1 MGVGIAAMHYI
12 GMDAMRLA
20 AKCHF
25 DIALVALSVVLG
37 IVISFLAL
45 RLAFHARVERRGS
58 GWRKI
63 ASPLVM
69 GAAIPMMHYTW
80 MAAASFVPSG
90 EAPDLSHAVNVS
102 ILGMAGIVIVT
113 LLVLGLAV
121 LASLFDRRY
130 SAQKDFSK
138 SIVEGLPGIFY
149 LINERGQLVS
159 WNQSFRDLSG
169 YSAEELSRMSVL
181 DLFKEPDKS
190 LVAER
195 MQQAFSTGEAV
206 VEASF
211 VAKDQTETPY
221 LFSGKRLVFERKPCL
236 VGLGIDVT
244 ERKRADALLKDS
256 ESKHRVLFEDAAD
269 ATLLMGEHGFSD
281 CNLAALKMFGYATVA
296 EFAALQPADLS
307 PPNQSDGTP
316 SRVASE
322 RNIATAF
329 LNGKNCVEWLH
340 RRKNGEVFPAEV
352 CLTALKLHGQPA
364 LLGTVRDTTERKRAE
379 EAQRKSAE
387 EFRAAFED
395 APFGMCLSSLDNQ
408 LLRVNQALCQLLG
421 YSKKELL
428 AEGHSDDLEP
438 LRRAADEVRSGRA
451 ASAEFEKRYIH
462 KQGNVIWVHM
472 RVSVVRDRRGEP
484 AQFITHVQ
492 DITDRR
498 HMEDELRK
506 LVSVVES
513 SSDFIGTATME
524 GKVTFVNP
532 AGRRMVGLDE
542 TGPLPGTI
550 LDFVSVGEQERFRN
564 DAVRTILEKGRWD
577 GETEFRHWKT
587 ATPIPMWQSIFQIT
601 EESTGRPIAMATIC
615 RDITE
620 RRRVEAQLVQAKQGA
635 EAANRSKS
643 EFLANMSHEIRTPMN
658 GIIGMTDLVLDTELN
673 SEQAEYLNMVKES
686 AEALLTL
693 LNDILDFSKIEAGK
707 LEMDYLS
714 FDLRKSLGEVVKTL
728 AIRAQQKGLEVIF
741 DVASEVPTNVVGD
754 PARIRQVLV
763 NLVGNSIKF
772 TERGEIEIKVQTEAQ
787 SAEGAVLRVSVR
799 DTGIGIPVEKQK
811 KIFEAFSQADSST
824 TRKYGG
830 TGLGLTIVGQLVGL
844 MGGKLWVESEAGKGS
859 TFYFTV
865 QVGSGVAALP
875 TESPDVSQLAG
886 VPVLVVDDNTTN
898 RRILED
904 SVIRWKMIPTVVAG
918 AAAAIQ
924 TLQHALASGAQLPL
938 VLTDAHMPDMDGFG
952 LIEKIRQDP
961 LLANV
966 RIVILTSGG
975 ERGDAARCQEL
986 GVAAYL
992 SKPFDRLELRD
1003 VLLHVLA
1010 GDLAKPGKRALVTR
1024 HTLQEQRRSLS
1035 FLVAEDNAVNRTLIA
1050 RLLESR
1056 GHSVVLAQN
1065 GREALEALGKQ
1076 PFDIVL
1082 MDVQMP
1088 EMDGF
1093 EATKLIRE
1101 KEEASGTHLPIIALT
1116 AHAMQGD
1123 EERCLVCGM
1132 DGYVTKS
1139 INLEELF
1146 SVIEKVVPSM
1156 NRRSDAKVPVV
1167 TS

>member
-1 MGVGIAAMHYI
+1 MQAGCAAVLAVFLAVGVVSYHSLSASVESDRWVQHTHEVLEHLESLLSELTDVQAAYRGYAFSGEETFLRDSRVNI
-12 GMDAMRLA
+12 SLVEQDEKTLRLLTA
-20 AKCHF
+20 DNSHQQQRL
-25 DIALVALSVVLG
+25 ITLTGLTEQTIRHGESVVALRRASGSERAADVIRQGQAKRILEESRATVLDMESEEHRLLSERNANAERRFRQTKAAIILGSSLGLLIVVVAG
-37 IVISFLAL
+37 WIVISDYA
-45 RLAFHARVERRGS
+45 ARRR
-58 GWRKI
+58 
-63 ASPLVM
+63 A
-69 GAAIPMMHYTW
+69 
-80 MAAASFVPSG
+80 
-90 EAPDLSHAVNVS
+90 EA
-102 ILGMAGIVIVT
+102 
-113 LLVLGLAV
+113 AV
-121 LASLFDRRY
+121 LESEERFRILVGGVQDYA
-130 SAQKDFSK
+130 
-138 SIVEGLPGIFY
+138 IFT
-149 LINERGQLVS
+149 LDPHGKVVT
-159 WNQSFRDLSG
+159 WNAGAELMKG
-169 YSAEELSRMSVL
+169 YSADEIIGQSFSRFYPQEDIDRGKPEE
-181 DLFKEPDKS
+181 DL
-190 LVAER
+190 
-195 MQQAFSTGEAV
+195 QIAV
-206 VEASF
+206 SDDRFE
-211 VAKDQTETPY
+211 TECW
-221 LFSGKRLVFERKPCL
+221 RERKDGSRFYANL
-236 VGLGIDVT
+236 VITAVRSRSGS
-244 ERKRADALLKDS
+244 LL
-256 ESKHRVLFEDAAD
+256 
-269 ATLLMGEHGFSD
+269 GFS
-281 CNLAALKMFGYATVA
+281 
-296 EFAALQPADLS
+296 EI
-307 PPNQSDGTP
+307 
-316 SRVASE
+316 SRD
-322 RNIATAF
+322 I
-329 LNGKNCVEWLH
+329 
-340 RRKNGEVFPAEV
+340 
-352 CLTALKLHGQPA
+352 
-364 LLGTVRDTTERKRAE
+364 TERKRAE
-379 EAQRKSAE
+379 EAQHKSAE

-421 YSKKELL
+421 YSKEELL
-428 AEGHSDDLEP
+428 AEGSHGLTHSDDLER
-438 LRRAADEVRSGRA
+438 LRRAADEMSSGRA

-472 RVSVVRDRRGEP
+472 KISVVQDRRGEP
-484 AQFITHVQ
+484 AHFITHVQ

-506 LVSVVES
+506 LVSVVGS

-532 AGRRMVGLDE
+532 AGRRMVGLDG
-542 TGPLPGTI
+542 TAPLPGTI
-550 LDFVSVGEQERFRN
+550 LDFVTDGEQERFRN

-587 ATPIPMWQSIFQIT
+587 GTPIPMWQSIFQIT

-620 RRRVEAQLVQAKQGA
+620 RKRAEADLKKAKENA

-658 GIIGMTDLVLDTELN
+658 GIIGMTDLVLDTELS
-673 SEQAEYLNMVKES
+673 SEQAEYLDMVKGS

-787 SAEGAVLRVSVR
+787 SAEGAVLRISVR
-799 DTGIGIPVEKQK
+799 DTGIGIPVEKQQ

-875 TESPDVSQLAG
+875 IESPDVSRLAG
-886 VPVLVVDDNTTN
+886 VPVLLVDDNVTN

-924 TLQHALASGAQLPL
+924 ALQHALASGAQLPL
-938 VLTDAHMPDMDGFG
+938 VLTDAHMPDIDGFG
-952 LIEKIRQDP
+952 LIEKIRLDP
-961 LLANV
+961 RLANV
-966 RIVILTSGG
+966 RIVILTSDG

-1010 GDLAKPGKRALVTR
+1010 GDLAKSGKRALVTR
-1024 HTLQEQRRSLS
+1024 YTLQEKRQSLS

-1065 GREALEALGKQ
+1065 GREALEALDKQ

-1101 KEEASGTHLPIIALT
+1101 KEEASGTYLPIIALT

-1132 DGYVTKS
+1132 DGYVTKP
-1139 INLEELF
+1139 ITLEELF
-1146 SVIEKVVPSM
+1146 SVIEKVVPGM
-1156 NRRSDAKVPVV
+1156 NRRSDAKVPAV

>member
-1 MGVGIAAMHYI
+1 MKRSSPLLWKMQAGCAAVLAVFLAVGVVSYHSLSASVESDRWVQHTHEVLEHLESLLSELTDVQAAYRGYAFSGEETFLRDSRVNI
-12 GMDAMRLA
+12 SLVEQDEKTLRLLTA
-20 AKCHF
+20 DNSHQQQRL
-25 DIALVALSVVLG
+25 ITLTGLTEQTIRHGESVVALRRASGSERAADVIRQGQAKRILEESRATVLDMESEEHRLLSERNANAERRFRQTKAAIILGSSLGLLIVVVAG
-37 IVISFLAL
+37 WIVISDYA
-45 RLAFHARVERRGS
+45 ARRR
-58 GWRKI
+58 
-63 ASPLVM
+63 A
-69 GAAIPMMHYTW
+69 
-80 MAAASFVPSG
+80 
-90 EAPDLSHAVNVS
+90 EA
-102 ILGMAGIVIVT
+102 
-113 LLVLGLAV
+113 AV
-121 LASLFDRRY
+121 LESEERFRILVGGVQDYA
-130 SAQKDFSK
+130 
-138 SIVEGLPGIFY
+138 IFT
-149 LINERGQLVS
+149 LDPHGKVVT
-159 WNQSFRDLSG
+159 WNAGAELMKG
-169 YSAEELSRMSVL
+169 YSADEIIGQSFSRFYPQEDIDRGKPEE
-181 DLFKEPDKS
+181 DL
-190 LVAER
+190 
-195 MQQAFSTGEAV
+195 QIAV
-206 VEASF
+206 SDDRFE
-211 VAKDQTETPY
+211 TECW
-221 LFSGKRLVFERKPCL
+221 RERKDGSRFYANL
-236 VGLGIDVT
+236 VITAVRSRSGS
-244 ERKRADALLKDS
+244 LL
-256 ESKHRVLFEDAAD
+256 
-269 ATLLMGEHGFSD
+269 GFS
-281 CNLAALKMFGYATVA
+281 
-296 EFAALQPADLS
+296 EI
-307 PPNQSDGTP
+307 
-316 SRVASE
+316 SRD
-322 RNIATAF
+322 I
-329 LNGKNCVEWLH
+329 
-340 RRKNGEVFPAEV
+340 
-352 CLTALKLHGQPA
+352 
-364 LLGTVRDTTERKRAE
+364 TERKRAE
-379 EAQRKSAE
+379 EAQHKSAE

-421 YSKKELL
+421 YSKEELL
-428 AEGHSDDLEP
+428 AEGSHGLTHSDDLER
-438 LRRAADEVRSGRA
+438 LRRAADEMSSGRA

-472 RVSVVRDRRGEP
+472 KISVVQDRRGEP
-484 AQFITHVQ
+484 AHFITHVQ

-506 LVSVVES
+506 LVSVVGS

-532 AGRRMVGLDE
+532 AGRRMVGLDG
-542 TGPLPGTI
+542 TAPLPGTI
-550 LDFVSVGEQERFRN
+550 LDFVTDGEQERFRN

-587 ATPIPMWQSIFQIT
+587 GTPIPMWQSIFQIT

-620 RRRVEAQLVQAKQGA
+620 RKRAEADLKKAKENA

-658 GIIGMTDLVLDTELN
+658 GIIGMTDLVLDTELS
-673 SEQAEYLNMVKES
+673 SEQAEYLDMVKGS

-787 SAEGAVLRVSVR
+787 SAEGAVLRISVR
-799 DTGIGIPVEKQK
+799 DTGIGIPVEKQQ

-875 TESPDVSQLAG
+875 IESPDVSRLAG
-886 VPVLVVDDNTTN
+886 VPVLLVDDNVTN

-924 TLQHALASGAQLPL
+924 ALQHALASGAQLPL
-938 VLTDAHMPDMDGFG
+938 VLTDAHMPDIDGFG
-952 LIEKIRQDP
+952 LIEKIRLDP
-961 LLANV
+961 RLANV
-966 RIVILTSGG
+966 RIVILTSDG

-1010 GDLAKPGKRALVTR
+1010 GDLAKSGKRALVTR
-1024 HTLQEQRRSLS
+1024 YTLQEKRQSLS

-1065 GREALEALGKQ
+1065 GREALEALDKQ

-1101 KEEASGTHLPIIALT
+1101 KEEASGTYLPIIALT

-1132 DGYVTKS
+1132 DGYVTKP

-1146 SVIEKVVPSM
+1146 SVIEKVVPGM
-1156 NRRSDAKVPVV
+1156 NRRSDAKVPAV

>member
-1 MGVGIAAMHYI
+1 MSSFARCPVECFDFFRWCQMKRSSPLLWKMQAGCAAVLAVFLAVGVVSYHSLSASVESDRWVQHTHEVLEHLESLLSELTDVQAAYRGYAFSGEETFLRDSRVNI
-12 GMDAMRLA
+12 SLVEQDEKTLRLLTA
-20 AKCHF
+20 DNSHQQQRL
-25 DIALVALSVVLG
+25 ITLTGLTEQTIRHGESVVALRRASGSERAADVIRQGQAKRILEESRATVLDMESEEHRLLSERNANAERRFRQTKAAIILGSSLGLLIVVVAG
-37 IVISFLAL
+37 WIVISDYA
-45 RLAFHARVERRGS
+45 ARRR
-58 GWRKI
+58 
-63 ASPLVM
+63 A
-69 GAAIPMMHYTW
+69 
-80 MAAASFVPSG
+80 
-90 EAPDLSHAVNVS
+90 EA
-102 ILGMAGIVIVT
+102 
-113 LLVLGLAV
+113 AV
-121 LASLFDRRY
+121 LESEERFRILVGGVQDYA
-130 SAQKDFSK
+130 
-138 SIVEGLPGIFY
+138 IFT
-149 LINERGQLVS
+149 LDPHGKVVT
-159 WNQSFRDLSG
+159 WNAGAELMKG
-169 YSAEELSRMSVL
+169 YSADEIIGQSFSRFYPQEDIDRGKPEE
-181 DLFKEPDKS
+181 DL
-190 LVAER
+190 
-195 MQQAFSTGEAV
+195 QIAV
-206 VEASF
+206 SDDRFE
-211 VAKDQTETPY
+211 TECW
-221 LFSGKRLVFERKPCL
+221 RERKDGSRFYANL
-236 VGLGIDVT
+236 VITAVRSRSGS
-244 ERKRADALLKDS
+244 LL
-256 ESKHRVLFEDAAD
+256 
-269 ATLLMGEHGFSD
+269 GFS
-281 CNLAALKMFGYATVA
+281 
-296 EFAALQPADLS
+296 EI
-307 PPNQSDGTP
+307 
-316 SRVASE
+316 SRD
-322 RNIATAF
+322 I
-329 LNGKNCVEWLH
+329 
-340 RRKNGEVFPAEV
+340 
-352 CLTALKLHGQPA
+352 
-364 LLGTVRDTTERKRAE
+364 TERKRAE
-379 EAQRKSAE
+379 EAQHKSAE

-421 YSKKELL
+421 YSKEELL
-428 AEGHSDDLEP
+428 AEGSHGLTHSDDLER
-438 LRRAADEVRSGRA
+438 LRRAADEMSSGRA

-472 RVSVVRDRRGEP
+472 KISVVQDRRGEP
-484 AQFITHVQ
+484 AHFITHVQ

-506 LVSVVES
+506 LVSVVGS

-532 AGRRMVGLDE
+532 AGRRMVGLDG
-542 TGPLPGTI
+542 TAPLPGTI
-550 LDFVSVGEQERFRN
+550 LDFVTDGEQERFRN

-587 ATPIPMWQSIFQIT
+587 GTPIPMWQSIFQIT

-620 RRRVEAQLVQAKQGA
+620 RKRAEADLKKAKENA

-658 GIIGMTDLVLDTELN
+658 GIIGMTDLVLDTELS
-673 SEQAEYLNMVKES
+673 SEQAEYLDMVKGS

-787 SAEGAVLRVSVR
+787 SAEGAVLRISVR
-799 DTGIGIPVEKQK
+799 DTGIGIPVEKQQ

-875 TESPDVSQLAG
+875 IESPDVSRLAG
-886 VPVLVVDDNTTN
+886 VPVLLVDDNVTN

-924 TLQHALASGAQLPL
+924 ALQHALASGAQLPL
-938 VLTDAHMPDMDGFG
+938 VLTDAHMPDIDGFG
-952 LIEKIRQDP
+952 LIEKIRLDP
-961 LLANV
+961 RLANV

-1010 GDLAKPGKRALVTR
+1010 GDLAKSGKRALVTR
-1024 HTLQEQRRSLS
+1024 YTLQEKRQSLS

-1065 GREALEALGKQ
+1065 GREALEALDKQ

-1101 KEEASGTHLPIIALT
+1101 KEEASGTYLPIIALT

-1132 DGYVTKS
+1132 DGYVTKP
-1139 INLEELF
+1139 ITLEELF
-1146 SVIEKVVPSM
+1146 SVIEKVVPGM
-1156 NRRSDAKVPVV
+1156 NRRSDAKVPAV

>member
-1 MGVGIAAMHYI
+1 MK
-12 GMDAMRLA
+12 R
-20 AKCHF
+20 
-25 DIALVALSVVLG
+25 S
-37 IVISFLAL
+37 
-45 RLAFHARVERRGS
+45 
-58 GWRKI
+58 
-63 ASPLVM
+63 SPLLWKM
-69 GAAIPMMHYTW
+69 Q
-80 MAAASFVPSG
+80 
-90 EAPDLSHAVNVS
+90 
-102 ILGMAGIVIVT
+102 AGSA
-113 LLVLGLAV
+113 AV
-121 LASLFDRRY
+121 LAVFLAVGVVSYHSLSASVESDRWVQHTHEVLENLESLLSEITDVETAYRGY
-130 SAQKDFSK
+130 AFSGEETFLRDSRVNISLVEQDEK
-138 SIVEGLPGIFY
+138 TLRLLTADNSHQQQRLITLTGLTEQTIRHGESVVALRRASGSERAAAVIRQGQAERILEESRATVRDMESEERRLLSERNANAERRFRQTKAAIILGSCLGLLIVVVANWIVIRDYAARRRAEAAVLESEERFRILVGGVQDYAIFT
-149 LINERGQLVS
+149 LDPHGKVVT
-159 WNQSFRDLSG
+159 WNAGAELMKG
-169 YSAEELSRMSVL
+169 YSADEIIGQSFSRFYPQEDIDRGKPEE
-181 DLFKEPDKS
+181 DL
-190 LVAER
+190 
-195 MQQAFSTGEAV
+195 QIAV
-206 VEASF
+206 SDDRFE
-211 VAKDQTETPY
+211 TECW
-221 LFSGKRLVFERKPCL
+221 RERKDGSRFYANL
-236 VGLGIDVT
+236 VITAVRSRSGS
-244 ERKRADALLKDS
+244 LL
-256 ESKHRVLFEDAAD
+256 
-269 ATLLMGEHGFSD
+269 GFS
-281 CNLAALKMFGYATVA
+281 
-296 EFAALQPADLS
+296 EI
-307 PPNQSDGTP
+307 
-316 SRVASE
+316 SRD
-322 RNIATAF
+322 I
-329 LNGKNCVEWLH
+329 
-340 RRKNGEVFPAEV
+340 
-352 CLTALKLHGQPA
+352 
-364 LLGTVRDTTERKRAE
+364 TERKRAE
-379 EAQRKSAE
+379 EAQHKSAE

-421 YSKKELL
+421 YSKEELL
-428 AEGHSDDLEP
+428 AEGWRGLAHSDDLGR
-438 LRRAADEVRSGRA
+438 LRRAADEMRIGRA

-532 AGRRMVGLDE
+532 AGRRMVGLDG
-542 TGPLPGTI
+542 TGLLPGTI
-550 LDFVSVGEQERFRN
+550 LDFVSDGEQERFRN
-564 DAVRTILEKGRWD
+564 DVVPTILEKGRWD

-587 ATPIPMWQSIFQIT
+587 GTPIPMWQSIFQIT

-620 RRRVEAQLVQAKQGA
+620 RRRVEAQLVQSKQRA
-635 EAANRSKS
+635 EDANRSKS

-673 SEQAEYLNMVKES
+673 SEQVEYLNMVKGS

-728 AIRAQQKGLEVIF
+728 AIRAQQKGLEFIF
-741 DVASEVPTNVVGD
+741 DVASDVPTNVVGD

-772 TERGEIEIKVQTEAQ
+772 TERGEIEIKVRTEAQ

-799 DTGIGIPVEKQK
+799 DTGIGIPMEKQQ

-865 QVGSGVAALP
+865 QVGSGAAALP

-886 VPVLVVDDNTTN
+886 VPVLVVDDNATN

-904 SVIRWKMIPTVVAG
+904 SVIRWKMMPTVVAG

-924 TLQHALASGAQLPL
+924 ALRHALASGAQLPL
-938 VLTDAHMPDMDGFG
+938 VLTDAHMPDIDGFG
-952 LIEKIRQDP
+952 LIEKIRLDP
-961 LLANV
+961 RLANV

-1010 GDLAKPGKRALVTR
+1010 GDLAKPGKRSLVTR
-1024 HTLQEQRRSLS
+1024 HTLQEQRQSLS
-1035 FLVAEDNAVNRTLIA
+1035 FLVAVDNAVNRTLIA

-1056 GHSVVLAQN
+1056 GHSVVFAKN
-1065 GREALEALGKQ
+1065 GREALEALDKQ

-1101 KEEASGTHLPIIALT
+1101 REEASGTYLPIIALT
-1116 AHAMQGD
+1116 APPMQGD

-1132 DGYVTKS
+1132 DGYVTKP

-1146 SVIEKVVPSM
+1146 SVIEKVRPSM
-1156 NRRSDAKVPVV
+1156 NRSSEAKVPAV

>member
-1 MGVGIAAMHYI
+1 MSSFARCPVECFDFFRWCQMKRSSPLLWKMQAGCAAVLAVFLAVGVVSYHSLSASVESDRWVQHTHEVLEHLESLLSELTDVQAAYRGYAFSGEETFLRDSRVNI
-12 GMDAMRLA
+12 SLVEQDEKTLRLLTA
-20 AKCHF
+20 DNSHQQQRL
-25 DIALVALSVVLG
+25 ITLTGLTEQTIRHGESVVALRRASGSERAADVIRQGQAKRILEESRATVLDMESEEHRLLSERNANAERRFRQTKAAIILGSSLGLLIVVVAG
-37 IVISFLAL
+37 WIVISDYA
-45 RLAFHARVERRGS
+45 ARRR
-58 GWRKI
+58 
-63 ASPLVM
+63 A
-69 GAAIPMMHYTW
+69 
-80 MAAASFVPSG
+80 
-90 EAPDLSHAVNVS
+90 EA
-102 ILGMAGIVIVT
+102 
-113 LLVLGLAV
+113 AV
-121 LASLFDRRY
+121 LESEERFRILVGGVQDYA
-130 SAQKDFSK
+130 
-138 SIVEGLPGIFY
+138 IFT
-149 LINERGQLVS
+149 LDPHGKVVT
-159 WNQSFRDLSG
+159 WNAGAELMKG
-169 YSAEELSRMSVL
+169 YSADEIIGQSFSRFYPQEDIDRGKPEE
-181 DLFKEPDKS
+181 DL
-190 LVAER
+190 
-195 MQQAFSTGEAV
+195 QIAV
-206 VEASF
+206 SDDRFE
-211 VAKDQTETPY
+211 TECW
-221 LFSGKRLVFERKPCL
+221 RERKDGSRFYANL
-236 VGLGIDVT
+236 VITAVRSRSGS
-244 ERKRADALLKDS
+244 LL
-256 ESKHRVLFEDAAD
+256 
-269 ATLLMGEHGFSD
+269 GFS
-281 CNLAALKMFGYATVA
+281 
-296 EFAALQPADLS
+296 EI
-307 PPNQSDGTP
+307 
-316 SRVASE
+316 SRD
-322 RNIATAF
+322 I
-329 LNGKNCVEWLH
+329 
-340 RRKNGEVFPAEV
+340 
-352 CLTALKLHGQPA
+352 
-364 LLGTVRDTTERKRAE
+364 TERKRAE
-379 EAQRKSAE
+379 EAQHKSAE

-421 YSKKELL
+421 YSKEELL
-428 AEGHSDDLEP
+428 AEGSHGLTHSDDLER
-438 LRRAADEVRSGRA
+438 LRRAADEMSSGRA

-472 RVSVVRDRRGEP
+472 KISVVQDRRGEP
-484 AQFITHVQ
+484 AHFITHVQ

-506 LVSVVES
+506 LVSVVGS

-532 AGRRMVGLDE
+532 AGRRMVGLDG
-542 TGPLPGTI
+542 TAPLPGTI
-550 LDFVSVGEQERFRN
+550 LDFVTDGEQERFRN

-587 ATPIPMWQSIFQIT
+587 GTPIPMWQSIFQIT

-620 RRRVEAQLVQAKQGA
+620 RKRAEADLKKAKENA

-658 GIIGMTDLVLDTELN
+658 GIIGMTDLVLDTELS
-673 SEQAEYLNMVKES
+673 SEQAEYLDMVKGS

-787 SAEGAVLRVSVR
+787 SAEGAVLRISVR
-799 DTGIGIPVEKQK
+799 DTGIGIPVEKQQ

-875 TESPDVSQLAG
+875 IESPDVSRLAG
-886 VPVLVVDDNTTN
+886 VPVLLVDDNVTN

-924 TLQHALASGAQLPL
+924 ALQHALASGAQLPL
-938 VLTDAHMPDMDGFG
+938 VLTDAHMPDIDGFG
-952 LIEKIRQDP
+952 LIEKIRLDP
-961 LLANV
+961 RLANV
-966 RIVILTSGG
+966 RIVILTSDG

-1010 GDLAKPGKRALVTR
+1010 GDLAKSGKRALVTR
-1024 HTLQEQRRSLS
+1024 YTLQEKRQSLS

-1065 GREALEALGKQ
+1065 GREALEALDKQ

-1101 KEEASGTHLPIIALT
+1101 KEEASGTYLPIIALT

-1132 DGYVTKS
+1132 DGYVTKP
-1139 INLEELF
+1139 ITLEELF
-1146 SVIEKVVPSM
+1146 SVIEKVVPGM
-1156 NRRSDAKVPVV
+1156 NRRSDAKVPAV

>member
-1 MGVGIAAMHYI
+1 MKRSSPLLWKMQAGCAAVLAVFLAVGVVSYHSLSASVESDRWVQHTHEVLEHLESLLSELTDVQAAYRGYAFSGEETFLRDSRVNI
-12 GMDAMRLA
+12 SLVEQDEKTLRLLTA
-20 AKCHF
+20 DNSHQQQRL
-25 DIALVALSVVLG
+25 ITLTGLTEQTIRHGESVVALRRASGSERAADVIRQGQAKRILEESRATVLDMESEEHRLLSERNANAERRFRQTKAAIILGSSLGLLIVVVAG
-37 IVISFLAL
+37 WIVISDYA
-45 RLAFHARVERRGS
+45 ARRR
-58 GWRKI
+58 
-63 ASPLVM
+63 A
-69 GAAIPMMHYTW
+69 
-80 MAAASFVPSG
+80 
-90 EAPDLSHAVNVS
+90 EA
-102 ILGMAGIVIVT
+102 
-113 LLVLGLAV
+113 AV
-121 LASLFDRRY
+121 LESEERFRILVGGVQDYA
-130 SAQKDFSK
+130 
-138 SIVEGLPGIFY
+138 IFT
-149 LINERGQLVS
+149 LDPHGKVVT
-159 WNQSFRDLSG
+159 WNAGAELMKG
-169 YSAEELSRMSVL
+169 YSADEIIGQSFSRFYPQEDIDRGKPEE
-181 DLFKEPDKS
+181 DL
-190 LVAER
+190 
-195 MQQAFSTGEAV
+195 QIAV
-206 VEASF
+206 SDDRFE
-211 VAKDQTETPY
+211 TECW
-221 LFSGKRLVFERKPCL
+221 RERKDGSRFYANL
-236 VGLGIDVT
+236 VITAVRSRSGS
-244 ERKRADALLKDS
+244 LL
-256 ESKHRVLFEDAAD
+256 
-269 ATLLMGEHGFSD
+269 GFS
-281 CNLAALKMFGYATVA
+281 
-296 EFAALQPADLS
+296 EI
-307 PPNQSDGTP
+307 
-316 SRVASE
+316 SRD
-322 RNIATAF
+322 I
-329 LNGKNCVEWLH
+329 
-340 RRKNGEVFPAEV
+340 
-352 CLTALKLHGQPA
+352 
-364 LLGTVRDTTERKRAE
+364 TERKRAE
-379 EAQRKSAE
+379 EAQHKSAE

-421 YSKKELL
+421 YSKEELL
-428 AEGHSDDLEP
+428 AEGSHGLTHSDDLER
-438 LRRAADEVRSGRA
+438 LRRAADEMSSGRA

-472 RVSVVRDRRGEP
+472 KISVVQDRRGEP
-484 AQFITHVQ
+484 AHFITHVQ

-506 LVSVVES
+506 LVSVVGS

-532 AGRRMVGLDE
+532 AGRRMVGLDG
-542 TGPLPGTI
+542 TAPLPGTI
-550 LDFVSVGEQERFRN
+550 LDFVTDGEQERFRN

-587 ATPIPMWQSIFQIT
+587 GTPIPMWQSIFQIT

-620 RRRVEAQLVQAKQGA
+620 RKRAEADLKKAKENA

-658 GIIGMTDLVLDTELN
+658 GIIGMTDLVLDTELS
-673 SEQAEYLNMVKES
+673 SEQAEYLDMVKGS

-787 SAEGAVLRVSVR
+787 SAEGAVLRISVR
-799 DTGIGIPVEKQK
+799 DTGIGIPVEKQQ

-875 TESPDVSQLAG
+875 IESPDVSRLAG
-886 VPVLVVDDNTTN
+886 VPVLLVDDNVTN

-924 TLQHALASGAQLPL
+924 ALQHALASGAQLPL
-938 VLTDAHMPDMDGFG
+938 VLTDAHMPDIDGFG
-952 LIEKIRQDP
+952 LIEKIRLDP
-961 LLANV
+961 RLANV
-966 RIVILTSGG
+966 RIVILTSDG

-1010 GDLAKPGKRALVTR
+1010 GDLAKSGKRALVTR
-1024 HTLQEQRRSLS
+1024 YTLQEKRQSLS

-1065 GREALEALGKQ
+1065 GREALEALDKQ

-1101 KEEASGTHLPIIALT
+1101 KEEASGTYLPIIALT

-1132 DGYVTKS
+1132 DGYVTKP
-1139 INLEELF
+1139 ITLEELF
-1146 SVIEKVVPSM
+1146 SVIEKVVPGM
-1156 NRRSDAKVPVV
+1156 NRRSDAKVPAV

>member
-1 MGVGIAAMHYI
+1 MK
-12 GMDAMRLA
+12 R
-20 AKCHF
+20 
-25 DIALVALSVVLG
+25 S
-37 IVISFLAL
+37 
-45 RLAFHARVERRGS
+45 
-58 GWRKI
+58 
-63 ASPLVM
+63 SPLLWKM
-69 GAAIPMMHYTW
+69 Q
-80 MAAASFVPSG
+80 
-90 EAPDLSHAVNVS
+90 
-102 ILGMAGIVIVT
+102 AGSA
-113 LLVLGLAV
+113 AV
-121 LASLFDRRY
+121 LAVFLAVGVVSYHSLSASVESDRWVQHTHEVLENLESLLSEITDVETAYRGY
-130 SAQKDFSK
+130 AFSGEETFLRDSRVNISLVEQDEK
-138 SIVEGLPGIFY
+138 TLRLLTADNSHQQQRLITLTGLTEQTIRHGESVVALRRASGSERAAAVIRQGQAERILEESRATVRDMESEERRLLSERNANAERRFRQTKAAIILGSCLGMLIVVVANWIVIRDYAARRRAEAAVLESEERFRILVGGVQDYAIFT
-149 LINERGQLVS
+149 LDPHGKVVT
-159 WNQSFRDLSG
+159 WNAGAELMKG
-169 YSAEELSRMSVL
+169 YSADEIIGQSFSRFYPQEDIDRGKPEE
-181 DLFKEPDKS
+181 DL
-190 LVAER
+190 
-195 MQQAFSTGEAV
+195 QIAV
-206 VEASF
+206 SDDRFE
-211 VAKDQTETPY
+211 TECW
-221 LFSGKRLVFERKPCL
+221 RERKDGSRFYANL
-236 VGLGIDVT
+236 VITAVRSRSGS
-244 ERKRADALLKDS
+244 LL
-256 ESKHRVLFEDAAD
+256 
-269 ATLLMGEHGFSD
+269 GFS
-281 CNLAALKMFGYATVA
+281 
-296 EFAALQPADLS
+296 EI
-307 PPNQSDGTP
+307 
-316 SRVASE
+316 SRD
-322 RNIATAF
+322 I
-329 LNGKNCVEWLH
+329 
-340 RRKNGEVFPAEV
+340 
-352 CLTALKLHGQPA
+352 
-364 LLGTVRDTTERKRAE
+364 TERKRAE
-379 EAQRKSAE
+379 EAQHKSAE

-421 YSKKELL
+421 YSKEELL
-428 AEGHSDDLEP
+428 AEGWRGLAHSDDLGR
-438 LRRAADEVRSGRA
+438 LRRAADEMRIGRA

-532 AGRRMVGLDE
+532 AGRRMVGLDG
-542 TGPLPGTI
+542 TGLLPGTI
-550 LDFVSVGEQERFRN
+550 LDFVSDGEQERFRN
-564 DAVRTILEKGRWD
+564 DVVPTILEKGRWD

-587 ATPIPMWQSIFQIT
+587 GTPIPMWQSIFQIT

-620 RRRVEAQLVQAKQGA
+620 RRRVEAQLVQSKQRA
-635 EAANRSKS
+635 EDANRSKS
-643 EFLANMSHEIRTPMN
+643 EFLANISHEIRTPMN

-673 SEQAEYLNMVKES
+673 SEQVEYLNMVKGS

-728 AIRAQQKGLEVIF
+728 AIRAQQKGLEFIF
-741 DVASEVPTNVVGD
+741 DVASEVPTYVVGD

-772 TERGEIEIKVQTEAQ
+772 TERGEIEIKVQTDAQ
-787 SAEGAVLRVSVR
+787 TAQGAVLRVSVR
-799 DTGIGIPVEKQK
+799 DTGIGIPVDKQQ

-865 QVGSGVAALP
+865 QVGSGAAALP

-886 VPVLVVDDNTTN
+886 VPVLVVDDNATN

-904 SVIRWKMIPTVVAG
+904 SVIRWKMMPTVVAG

-924 TLQHALASGAQLPL
+924 ALQHALASGAQLPL
-938 VLTDAHMPDMDGFG
+938 SLTDAHMPDIDGFG
-952 LIEKIRQDP
+952 LIEKIRLDP
-961 LLANV
+961 RLANV

-1010 GDLAKPGKRALVTR
+1010 GDLAKPGKRSLVTR
-1024 HTLQEQRRSLS
+1024 HTLQEQRQSLS

-1056 GHSVVLAQN
+1056 GHSVVFAKN
-1065 GREALEALGKQ
+1065 GREALEALDKQ

-1101 KEEASGTHLPIIALT
+1101 REEASGTYLPIIALT
-1116 AHAMQGD
+1116 APPMQGD

-1132 DGYVTKS
+1132 DGYVTKP

-1146 SVIEKVVPSM
+1146 SVIEKVRPSM
-1156 NRRSDAKVPVV
+1156 NRSSEAKVPAV

>member
-1 MGVGIAAMHYI
+1 MQAGCAAVLAVFLAVGVVSYHSLSASVESDRWVQHTHEVLEHLESLLSELTDVQAAYRGYAFSGEETFLRDSRVNI
-12 GMDAMRLA
+12 SLVEQDEKTLRLLTA
-20 AKCHF
+20 DNSHQQQRL
-25 DIALVALSVVLG
+25 ITLTGLTEQTIRHGESVVALRRASGSERAADVIRQGQAKRILEESRATVLDMESEEHRLLSERNANAERRFRQTKAAIILGSSLGLLIVVVAG
-37 IVISFLAL
+37 WIVISDYA
-45 RLAFHARVERRGS
+45 ARRR
-58 GWRKI
+58 
-63 ASPLVM
+63 A
-69 GAAIPMMHYTW
+69 
-80 MAAASFVPSG
+80 
-90 EAPDLSHAVNVS
+90 EA
-102 ILGMAGIVIVT
+102 
-113 LLVLGLAV
+113 AV
-121 LASLFDRRY
+121 LESEERFRILVGGVQDYA
-130 SAQKDFSK
+130 
-138 SIVEGLPGIFY
+138 IFT
-149 LINERGQLVS
+149 LDPHGKVVT
-159 WNQSFRDLSG
+159 WNAGAELMKG
-169 YSAEELSRMSVL
+169 YSADEIIGQSFSRFYPQEDIDRGKPEE
-181 DLFKEPDKS
+181 DL
-190 LVAER
+190 
-195 MQQAFSTGEAV
+195 QIAV
-206 VEASF
+206 SDDRFE
-211 VAKDQTETPY
+211 TECW
-221 LFSGKRLVFERKPCL
+221 RERKDGSRFYANL
-236 VGLGIDVT
+236 VITAVRSRSGS
-244 ERKRADALLKDS
+244 LL
-256 ESKHRVLFEDAAD
+256 
-269 ATLLMGEHGFSD
+269 GFS
-281 CNLAALKMFGYATVA
+281 
-296 EFAALQPADLS
+296 EI
-307 PPNQSDGTP
+307 
-316 SRVASE
+316 SRD
-322 RNIATAF
+322 I
-329 LNGKNCVEWLH
+329 
-340 RRKNGEVFPAEV
+340 
-352 CLTALKLHGQPA
+352 
-364 LLGTVRDTTERKRAE
+364 TERKRAE
-379 EAQRKSAE
+379 EAQHKSAE

-421 YSKKELL
+421 YSKEELL
-428 AEGHSDDLEP
+428 AEGSHGLTHSDDLER
-438 LRRAADEVRSGRA
+438 LRRAADEMSSGRA

-472 RVSVVRDRRGEP
+472 KISVVQDRRGEP
-484 AQFITHVQ
+484 AHFITHVQ

-506 LVSVVES
+506 LVSVVGS

-532 AGRRMVGLDE
+532 AGRRMVGLDG
-542 TGPLPGTI
+542 TAPLPGTI
-550 LDFVSVGEQERFRN
+550 LDFVTDGEQERFRN

-587 ATPIPMWQSIFQIT
+587 GTPIPMWQSIFQIT

-620 RRRVEAQLVQAKQGA
+620 RKRAEADLKKAKENA

-658 GIIGMTDLVLDTELN
+658 GIIGMTDLVLDTELS
-673 SEQAEYLNMVKES
+673 SEQAEYLDMVKGS

-787 SAEGAVLRVSVR
+787 SAEGAVLRISVR
-799 DTGIGIPVEKQK
+799 DTGIGIPVEKQQ

-875 TESPDVSQLAG
+875 IESPDVSRLAG
-886 VPVLVVDDNTTN
+886 VPVLLVDDNVTN

-924 TLQHALASGAQLPL
+924 ALQHALASGAQLPL
-938 VLTDAHMPDMDGFG
+938 VLTDAHMPDIDGFG
-952 LIEKIRQDP
+952 LIEKIRLDP
-961 LLANV
+961 RLANV
-966 RIVILTSGG
+966 RIVILTSDG

-1010 GDLAKPGKRALVTR
+1010 GDLAKSGKRALVTR
-1024 HTLQEQRRSLS
+1024 YTLQEKRQSLS

-1065 GREALEALGKQ
+1065 GREALEALDKQ

-1101 KEEASGTHLPIIALT
+1101 KEEASGTYLPIIALT

-1146 SVIEKVVPSM
+1146 SVIEKVVPGM
-1156 NRRSDAKVPVV
+1156 NRRSDAKVPAV

>member
-1 MGVGIAAMHYI
+1 MKRSSPLLWKMQAGCAAVLAVFLAVGVVSYHSLSASVESDRWVQHTHEVLEHLESLLSELTDVQAAYRGYAFSGEETFLRDSRVNI
-12 GMDAMRLA
+12 SLVEQDEKTLRLLTA
-20 AKCHF
+20 DNSHQQQRL
-25 DIALVALSVVLG
+25 ITLTGLTEQTIRHGESVVALRRASGSERAADVIRQGQAKRILEESRATVLDMESEEHRLLSERNANAERRFRQTKAAIILGSSLGLLIVVVAG
-37 IVISFLAL
+37 WIVISDYA
-45 RLAFHARVERRGS
+45 ARRR
-58 GWRKI
+58 
-63 ASPLVM
+63 A
-69 GAAIPMMHYTW
+69 
-80 MAAASFVPSG
+80 
-90 EAPDLSHAVNVS
+90 EA
-102 ILGMAGIVIVT
+102 
-113 LLVLGLAV
+113 AV
-121 LASLFDRRY
+121 LESEERFRILVGGVQDYA
-130 SAQKDFSK
+130 
-138 SIVEGLPGIFY
+138 IFT
-149 LINERGQLVS
+149 LDPHGKVVT
-159 WNQSFRDLSG
+159 WNAGAELMKG
-169 YSAEELSRMSVL
+169 YSADEIIGQSFSRFYPQEDIDRGKPEE
-181 DLFKEPDKS
+181 DL
-190 LVAER
+190 
-195 MQQAFSTGEAV
+195 QIAV
-206 VEASF
+206 SDDRFE
-211 VAKDQTETPY
+211 TECW
-221 LFSGKRLVFERKPCL
+221 RERKDGSRFYANL
-236 VGLGIDVT
+236 VITAVRSRSGS
-244 ERKRADALLKDS
+244 LL
-256 ESKHRVLFEDAAD
+256 
-269 ATLLMGEHGFSD
+269 GFS
-281 CNLAALKMFGYATVA
+281 
-296 EFAALQPADLS
+296 EI
-307 PPNQSDGTP
+307 
-316 SRVASE
+316 SRD
-322 RNIATAF
+322 I
-329 LNGKNCVEWLH
+329 
-340 RRKNGEVFPAEV
+340 
-352 CLTALKLHGQPA
+352 
-364 LLGTVRDTTERKRAE
+364 TERKRAE
-379 EAQRKSAE
+379 EAQHKSAE

-421 YSKKELL
+421 YSKEELL
-428 AEGHSDDLEP
+428 AEGSHGLTHSDDLER
-438 LRRAADEVRSGRA
+438 LRRAADEMSSGRA

-472 RVSVVRDRRGEP
+472 KISVVQDRRGEP
-484 AQFITHVQ
+484 AHFITHVQ

-506 LVSVVES
+506 LVSVVGS

-532 AGRRMVGLDE
+532 AGRRMVGLDG
-542 TGPLPGTI
+542 TAPLPGTI
-550 LDFVSVGEQERFRN
+550 LDFVTDGEQERFRN

-587 ATPIPMWQSIFQIT
+587 GTPIPMWQSIFQIT

-620 RRRVEAQLVQAKQGA
+620 RKRAEADLKKAKENA

-658 GIIGMTDLVLDTELN
+658 GIIGMTDLVLDTELS
-673 SEQAEYLNMVKES
+673 SEQAEYLDMVKGS

-787 SAEGAVLRVSVR
+787 SAEGAVLRISVR
-799 DTGIGIPVEKQK
+799 DTGIGIPVEKQQ

-875 TESPDVSQLAG
+875 IESPDVSRLAG
-886 VPVLVVDDNTTN
+886 VPVLLVDDNVTN

-924 TLQHALASGAQLPL
+924 ALQHALASGAQLPL
-938 VLTDAHMPDMDGFG
+938 VLTDAHMPDIDGFG
-952 LIEKIRQDP
+952 LIEKIRLDP
-961 LLANV
+961 RLANV

-1010 GDLAKPGKRALVTR
+1010 GDLAKSGKRALVTR
-1024 HTLQEQRRSLS
+1024 YTLQEKRQSLS

-1065 GREALEALGKQ
+1065 GREALEALDKQ

-1101 KEEASGTHLPIIALT
+1101 KEEASGTYLPIIALT

-1132 DGYVTKS
+1132 DGYVTKP
-1139 INLEELF
+1139 ITLEELF
-1146 SVIEKVVPSM
+1146 SVIEKVVPGM
-1156 NRRSDAKVPVV
+1156 NRRSDAKVPAV

>member
-1 MGVGIAAMHYI
+1 MKRSSPLLWKMQAGCAAVLAVFLAVGVVSYHSLSASVESDRWVQHTHEVLEHLESLLSELTDVQAAYRGYAFSGEETFLRDSRVNI
-12 GMDAMRLA
+12 SLVEQDEKTLRLLTA
-20 AKCHF
+20 DNSHQQQRL
-25 DIALVALSVVLG
+25 ITLTGLTEQTIRHGESVVALRRASGSERAADVIRQGQAKRILEESRATVLDMESEEHRLLSERNANAERRFRQTKAAIILGSSLGLLIVVVAG
-37 IVISFLAL
+37 WIVISDYA
-45 RLAFHARVERRGS
+45 ARRR
-58 GWRKI
+58 
-63 ASPLVM
+63 A
-69 GAAIPMMHYTW
+69 
-80 MAAASFVPSG
+80 
-90 EAPDLSHAVNVS
+90 EA
-102 ILGMAGIVIVT
+102 
-113 LLVLGLAV
+113 AV
-121 LASLFDRRY
+121 LESEERFRILVGGVQDYA
-130 SAQKDFSK
+130 
-138 SIVEGLPGIFY
+138 IFT
-149 LINERGQLVS
+149 LDPHGKVVT
-159 WNQSFRDLSG
+159 WNAGAELMKG
-169 YSAEELSRMSVL
+169 YSADEIIGQSFSRFYPQEDIDRGKPEE
-181 DLFKEPDKS
+181 DL
-190 LVAER
+190 
-195 MQQAFSTGEAV
+195 QIAV
-206 VEASF
+206 SDDRFE
-211 VAKDQTETPY
+211 TECW
-221 LFSGKRLVFERKPCL
+221 RERKDGSRFYANL
-236 VGLGIDVT
+236 VITAVRSRSGS
-244 ERKRADALLKDS
+244 LL
-256 ESKHRVLFEDAAD
+256 
-269 ATLLMGEHGFSD
+269 GFS
-281 CNLAALKMFGYATVA
+281 
-296 EFAALQPADLS
+296 EI
-307 PPNQSDGTP
+307 
-316 SRVASE
+316 SRD
-322 RNIATAF
+322 I
-329 LNGKNCVEWLH
+329 
-340 RRKNGEVFPAEV
+340 
-352 CLTALKLHGQPA
+352 
-364 LLGTVRDTTERKRAE
+364 TERKRAE
-379 EAQRKSAE
+379 EAQHKSAE

-421 YSKKELL
+421 YSKEELL
-428 AEGHSDDLEP
+428 AEGWQGLTHSDDLERS
-438 LRRAADEVRSGRA
+438 RRAADEMRSGRA
-451 ASAEFEKRYIH
+451 PSAELEKRYIH

-472 RVSVVRDRRGEP
+472 KISVVQDRRGEP
-484 AQFITHVQ
+484 AHFITHVQ

-506 LVSVVES
+506 LVSVVGS

-532 AGRRMVGLDE
+532 AGRRMVGLDG
-542 TGPLPGTI
+542 TAPLPGTI
-550 LDFVSVGEQERFRN
+550 LDFVTDGEQERFRN

-587 ATPIPMWQSIFQIT
+587 GTPIPMWQSIFQIT

-620 RRRVEAQLVQAKQGA
+620 RKRAEADLKKAKENA

-658 GIIGMTDLVLDTELN
+658 GIIGMTDLVLDTELS
-673 SEQAEYLNMVKES
+673 SEQAEYLDMVKGS

-787 SAEGAVLRVSVR
+787 SAEGAVLRISVR
-799 DTGIGIPVEKQK
+799 DTGIGIPVEKQQ

-875 TESPDVSQLAG
+875 IESPDVSRLAG
-886 VPVLVVDDNTTN
+886 VPVLLVDDNVTN

-924 TLQHALASGAQLPL
+924 ALQHALASGAQLPL
-938 VLTDAHMPDMDGFG
+938 VLTDAHMPDIDGFG
-952 LIEKIRQDP
+952 LIEKIRLDP
-961 LLANV
+961 RLANV
-966 RIVILTSGG
+966 RIVILTSDG

-1010 GDLAKPGKRALVTR
+1010 GDLAKSGKRALVTR
-1024 HTLQEQRRSLS
+1024 YTLQEKRQSLS

-1065 GREALEALGKQ
+1065 GREALEALDKQ

-1101 KEEASGTHLPIIALT
+1101 KEEASGTYLPIIALT

-1132 DGYVTKS
+1132 DGYVTKP
-1139 INLEELF
+1139 ITLEELF
-1146 SVIEKVVPSM
+1146 SVIEKVVPGM
-1156 NRRSDAKVPVV
+1156 NRRSDAKVPAV

>member
-1 MGVGIAAMHYI
+1 MKRSSPLLWKMQAGCAAVLAVFLAVGVVSYHSLSASVESDRWVQHTHEVLEHLESLLSELTDVQAAYRGYAFSGEETFLRDSRVNI
-12 GMDAMRLA
+12 SLVEQDEKTLRLLTA
-20 AKCHF
+20 DNSHQQQRL
-25 DIALVALSVVLG
+25 ITLTGLTEQTIRHGESVVALRRASGSERAADVIRQGQAKRILEESRATVLDMESEEHRLLSERNANAERRFRQTKAAIILGSSLGLLIVVVAG
-37 IVISFLAL
+37 WIVISDYA
-45 RLAFHARVERRGS
+45 ARRR
-58 GWRKI
+58 
-63 ASPLVM
+63 A
-69 GAAIPMMHYTW
+69 
-80 MAAASFVPSG
+80 
-90 EAPDLSHAVNVS
+90 EA
-102 ILGMAGIVIVT
+102 
-113 LLVLGLAV
+113 AV
-121 LASLFDRRY
+121 LESEERFRILVGGVQDYA
-130 SAQKDFSK
+130 
-138 SIVEGLPGIFY
+138 IFT
-149 LINERGQLVS
+149 LDPHGKVVT
-159 WNQSFRDLSG
+159 WNAGAELMKG
-169 YSAEELSRMSVL
+169 YSADEIIGQSFSRFYPQEDIDRGKPEE
-181 DLFKEPDKS
+181 DL
-190 LVAER
+190 
-195 MQQAFSTGEAV
+195 QIAV
-206 VEASF
+206 SDDRFE
-211 VAKDQTETPY
+211 TECW
-221 LFSGKRLVFERKPCL
+221 RERKDGSRFYANL
-236 VGLGIDVT
+236 VITAVRSRSGS
-244 ERKRADALLKDS
+244 LL
-256 ESKHRVLFEDAAD
+256 
-269 ATLLMGEHGFSD
+269 GFS
-281 CNLAALKMFGYATVA
+281 
-296 EFAALQPADLS
+296 EI
-307 PPNQSDGTP
+307 
-316 SRVASE
+316 SRD
-322 RNIATAF
+322 I
-329 LNGKNCVEWLH
+329 
-340 RRKNGEVFPAEV
+340 
-352 CLTALKLHGQPA
+352 
-364 LLGTVRDTTERKRAE
+364 TERKRAE
-379 EAQRKSAE
+379 EAQHKSAE

-421 YSKKELL
+421 YSKEELL
-428 AEGHSDDLEP
+428 AEGSHGLTHSDDLER
-438 LRRAADEVRSGRA
+438 LRRAADEMSSGRA

-472 RVSVVRDRRGEP
+472 KISVVQDRRGEP
-484 AQFITHVQ
+484 AHFITHVQ

-506 LVSVVES
+506 LVSVVGS

-532 AGRRMVGLDE
+532 AGRRMVGLDG
-542 TGPLPGTI
+542 TAPLPGTI
-550 LDFVSVGEQERFRN
+550 LDFVTDGEQERFRN

-587 ATPIPMWQSIFQIT
+587 GTPIPMWQSIFQIT

-620 RRRVEAQLVQAKQGA
+620 RKRAEADLKKAKENA

-658 GIIGMTDLVLDTELN
+658 GIIGMTDLVLDTELS
-673 SEQAEYLNMVKES
+673 SEQAEYLDMVKGS

-787 SAEGAVLRVSVR
+787 SAEGAVLRISVR
-799 DTGIGIPVEKQK
+799 DTGIGIPVEKQQ

-875 TESPDVSQLAG
+875 IESPDVSRLAG
-886 VPVLVVDDNTTN
+886 VPVLLVDDNVTN

>member
-1 MGVGIAAMHYI
+1 MK
-12 GMDAMRLA
+12 R
-20 AKCHF
+20 
-25 DIALVALSVVLG
+25 S
-37 IVISFLAL
+37 
-45 RLAFHARVERRGS
+45 
-58 GWRKI
+58 
-63 ASPLVM
+63 SPLLWKM
-69 GAAIPMMHYTW
+69 Q
-80 MAAASFVPSG
+80 
-90 EAPDLSHAVNVS
+90 
-102 ILGMAGIVIVT
+102 AGSA
-113 LLVLGLAV
+113 AV
-121 LASLFDRRY
+121 LAVFLAVGVVSYHSLSASVESDRWVQHTHEVLENLESLLSEITDVETAYRGY
-130 SAQKDFSK
+130 AFSGEETFLRDSRVNISLVEQDEK
-138 SIVEGLPGIFY
+138 TLRLLTADNSHQQQRLITLTGLTEQTIRHGESVVALRRASGSERAAAVIRQGQAERILEESRATVRDMESEERRLLSERNANAERRFRQTKAAIILGSCLGMLIVVVANWIVIRDYAARRRAEAAVLESEERFRILVGGVQDYAIFT
-149 LINERGQLVS
+149 LDPHGKVVT
-159 WNQSFRDLSG
+159 WNAGAELMKG
-169 YSAEELSRMSVL
+169 YSADEIIGQSFSRFYPQEDIDRGKPEE
-181 DLFKEPDKS
+181 DL
-190 LVAER
+190 
-195 MQQAFSTGEAV
+195 QIAV
-206 VEASF
+206 SDDRFE
-211 VAKDQTETPY
+211 TECW
-221 LFSGKRLVFERKPCL
+221 RERKDGSRFYANL
-236 VGLGIDVT
+236 VITAVRSRSGS
-244 ERKRADALLKDS
+244 LL
-256 ESKHRVLFEDAAD
+256 
-269 ATLLMGEHGFSD
+269 GFS
-281 CNLAALKMFGYATVA
+281 
-296 EFAALQPADLS
+296 EI
-307 PPNQSDGTP
+307 
-316 SRVASE
+316 SRD
-322 RNIATAF
+322 I
-329 LNGKNCVEWLH
+329 
-340 RRKNGEVFPAEV
+340 
-352 CLTALKLHGQPA
+352 
-364 LLGTVRDTTERKRAE
+364 TERKRAE
-379 EAQRKSAE
+379 EAQHKSAE

-421 YSKKELL
+421 YSKEELL
-428 AEGHSDDLEP
+428 AEGWRGLAHSDDLGR
-438 LRRAADEVRSGRA
+438 LRRAADEMRIGRA

-532 AGRRMVGLDE
+532 AGRRMVGLDG
-542 TGPLPGTI
+542 TGLLPGTI
-550 LDFVSVGEQERFRN
+550 LDFVSDGEQERFRN
-564 DAVRTILEKGRWD
+564 DVVPTILEKGRWD

-728 AIRAQQKGLEVIF
+728 AIRAQQKGLEFIF

>member
-1 MGVGIAAMHYI
+1 MK
-12 GMDAMRLA
+12 R
-20 AKCHF
+20 
-25 DIALVALSVVLG
+25 S
-37 IVISFLAL
+37 
-45 RLAFHARVERRGS
+45 
-58 GWRKI
+58 
-63 ASPLVM
+63 SPLLWKM
-69 GAAIPMMHYTW
+69 Q
-80 MAAASFVPSG
+80 
-90 EAPDLSHAVNVS
+90 
-102 ILGMAGIVIVT
+102 AGSA
-113 LLVLGLAV
+113 AV
-121 LASLFDRRY
+121 LAVFLAVGVVSYHSLSASVESDRWVQHTHEVLENLESLLSEITDVETAYRGY
-130 SAQKDFSK
+130 AFSGEETFLRDSRVNISLVEQDEK
-138 SIVEGLPGIFY
+138 TLRLLTADNSHQQQRLITLTGLTEQTIRHGESVVALRRASGSERAAAVIRQGQAERILEESRATVRDMESEERRLLSERNANAERRFRQTKAAIILGSCLGMLIVVVANWIVIRDYAARRRAEAAVLESEERFRILVGGVQDYAIFT
-149 LINERGQLVS
+149 LDPHGKVVT
-159 WNQSFRDLSG
+159 WNAGAELMKG
-169 YSAEELSRMSVL
+169 YSADEIIGQSFSRFYPQEDIDRGKPEE
-181 DLFKEPDKS
+181 DL
-190 LVAER
+190 
-195 MQQAFSTGEAV
+195 QIAV
-206 VEASF
+206 SDDRFE
-211 VAKDQTETPY
+211 TECW
-221 LFSGKRLVFERKPCL
+221 RERKDGSRFYANL
-236 VGLGIDVT
+236 VITAVRSRSGS
-244 ERKRADALLKDS
+244 LL
-256 ESKHRVLFEDAAD
+256 
-269 ATLLMGEHGFSD
+269 GFS
-281 CNLAALKMFGYATVA
+281 
-296 EFAALQPADLS
+296 EI
-307 PPNQSDGTP
+307 
-316 SRVASE
+316 SRD
-322 RNIATAF
+322 I
-329 LNGKNCVEWLH
+329 
-340 RRKNGEVFPAEV
+340 
-352 CLTALKLHGQPA
+352 
-364 LLGTVRDTTERKRAE
+364 TERKRAE
-379 EAQRKSAE
+379 EAQHKSAE

-421 YSKKELL
+421 YSKEELL
-428 AEGHSDDLEP
+428 AEGWRGLAHSDDLGR
-438 LRRAADEVRSGRA
+438 LRRAADEMRIGRA

-532 AGRRMVGLDE
+532 AGRRMVGLDG
-542 TGPLPGTI
+542 TGLLPGTI
-550 LDFVSVGEQERFRN
+550 LDFVSDGEQERFRN
-564 DAVRTILEKGRWD
+564 DVVPTILEKGRWD

-587 ATPIPMWQSIFQIT
+587 GTPIPMWQSIFQIT

-620 RRRVEAQLVQAKQGA
+620 RRRVEAQLVQSKQRA
-635 EAANRSKS
+635 EDANRSKS

-673 SEQAEYLNMVKES
+673 SEQVEYLNMVKGS

-728 AIRAQQKGLEVIF
+728 AIRAQQKGLEFIF
-741 DVASEVPTNVVGD
+741 DVASEVPTYVVGD

-772 TERGEIEIKVQTEAQ
+772 TERGEIEIKVQTDAQ
-787 SAEGAVLRVSVR
+787 TAQGAVLRVSVR
-799 DTGIGIPVEKQK
+799 DTGIGIPVDKQQ

-865 QVGSGVAALP
+865 QVGSGAAALP

-886 VPVLVVDDNTTN
+886 VPVLVVDDNATN

-904 SVIRWKMIPTVVAG
+904 SVIRWKMMPTVVAG

-924 TLQHALASGAQLPL
+924 ALQHALASGAQLPL
-938 VLTDAHMPDMDGFG
+938 SLTDAHMPDIDGFG
-952 LIEKIRQDP
+952 LIEKIRLDP
-961 LLANV
+961 RLANV

-1010 GDLAKPGKRALVTR
+1010 GDLAKPGKRSLVTR
-1024 HTLQEQRRSLS
+1024 HTLQEQRQSLS

-1056 GHSVVLAQN
+1056 GHSVVFAKN
-1065 GREALEALGKQ
+1065 GREALEALDKQ

-1101 KEEASGTHLPIIALT
+1101 REEASGTYLPIIALT
-1116 AHAMQGD
+1116 AHPMQGD

-1132 DGYVTKS
+1132 DGYVTKP

-1146 SVIEKVVPSM
+1146 SVIEKVRPSM
-1156 NRRSDAKVPVV
+1156 NRSSEAKVPAV